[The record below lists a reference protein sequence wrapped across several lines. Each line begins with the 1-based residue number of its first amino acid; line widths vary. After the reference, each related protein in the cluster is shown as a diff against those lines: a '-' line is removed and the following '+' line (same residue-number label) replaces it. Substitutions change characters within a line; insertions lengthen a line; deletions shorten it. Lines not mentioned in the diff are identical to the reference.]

1 MKNKTTKNRKKMK
14 GSYLKALLL
23 PLFSFI
29 VLSASS
35 QVAIPVSGG
44 NASGS
49 NGSLSYS
56 IGQAIYQ
63 VFDSSSGYLSQGVQ
77 QPYEIVLV
85 TGTRDLPGI
94 RLEVSAY
101 PNPAVDYLIL
111 NTGAS
116 GIDEFRNLEYR
127 LSDMNGR
134 LLHSQ
139 VINDHQTTIAMGH
152 LVPAMYF
159 VKVISENQEIKTF
172 KIIKK

>member
-1 MKNKTTKNRKKMK
+1 MKNKTTKNRKKTK
-14 GSYLKALLL
+14 VRYLKALLL
-23 PLFSFI
+23 PLFAFI
-29 VLSASS
+29 VSAATA

-44 NASGS
+44 EASGE

-56 IGQAIYQ
+56 IGQMIYKA
-63 VFDSSSGYLSQGVQ
+63 VDGSSGYLSEGVQ
-77 QPYEIVLV
+77 QPYEIQVV
-85 TGTRDLPGI
+85 TGVHDVPGI
-94 RLEVSAY
+94 HLNVSAY

-116 GIDEFRNLEYR
+116 GIGDYRNLEYR
-127 LSDMNGR
+127 LCDMSGR
-134 LLHSQ
+134 LLHSHR
-139 VINDHQTTIAMGH
+139 ITGYETTIAMGH